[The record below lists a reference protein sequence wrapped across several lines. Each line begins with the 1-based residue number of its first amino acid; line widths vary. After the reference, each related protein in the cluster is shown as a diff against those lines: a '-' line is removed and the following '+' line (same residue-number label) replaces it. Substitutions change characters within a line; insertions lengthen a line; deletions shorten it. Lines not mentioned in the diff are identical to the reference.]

1 MYTAKPMPAQIASDD
16 LELLAQAET
25 ATIGH
30 FRQIGFMDIAL
41 RPLRPDQKVV
51 GTAVTLALPSI
62 DSSMLHHALS
72 ETRRGDILV
81 IDRLQ
86 DRRFACLGGGVALAA
101 VAAGVAGVIIDGPCT
116 DVSEILE
123 AGLPVW
129 ARGVSP
135 ITTRMTQ
142 IGGALNIPISCG
154 GAVVLPGDAIL
165 ADESGIVVLR
175 PEEVASTAS
184 EAIGRQ
190 ERGAGRQR
198 QIRAGD
204 VRIGDLS
211 GASARIRAAMTD
223 S

>member
-1 MYTAKPMPAQIASDD
+1 M
-16 LELLAQAET
+16 
-25 ATIGH
+25 
-30 FRQIGFMDIAL
+30 
-41 RPLRPDQKVV
+41 
-51 GTAVTLALPSI
+51 
-62 DSSMLHHALS
+62 
-72 ETRRGDILV
+72 
-81 IDRLQ
+81 
-86 DRRFACLGGGVALAA
+86 
-101 VAAGVAGVIIDGPCT
+101 
-116 DVSEILE
+116 
-123 AGLPVW
+123 PVW

-184 EAIGRQ
+184 EAIARQ

-211 GASARIRAAMTD
+211 GASARIRAAMAE